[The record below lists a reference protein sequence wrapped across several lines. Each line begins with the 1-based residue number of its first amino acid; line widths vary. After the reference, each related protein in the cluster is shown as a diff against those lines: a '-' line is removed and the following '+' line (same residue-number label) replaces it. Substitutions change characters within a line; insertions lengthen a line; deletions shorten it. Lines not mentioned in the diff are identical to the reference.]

1 MIELKFKR
9 KTGWDGPD
17 LDRGAERR
25 AADLSLKILKNLEQV
40 FLQAYETQTSPD
52 WIYDLGGMDSQS
64 AAFLLH
70 SLGKLLFLQMLRHI
84 DPIKINGIP
93 FFQIREHDEN
103 SGQNHS
109 GNGDNGPFLA
119 PAFGNT
125 LIFESVVRRMLVL
138 HGCVSN
144 LHQRRFEVDSRT

>member
-52 WIYDLGGMDSQS
+52 WIYDLGGMDW
-64 AAFLLH
+64 
-70 SLGKLLFLQMLRHI
+70 
-84 DPIKINGIP
+84 
-93 FFQIREHDEN
+93 
-103 SGQNHS
+103 
-109 GNGDNGPFLA
+109 
-119 PAFGNT
+119 
-125 LIFESVVRRMLVL
+125 
-138 HGCVSN
+138 
-144 LHQRRFEVDSRT
+144 QR

>member
-52 WIYDLGGMDSQS
+52 
-64 AAFLLH
+64 
-70 SLGKLLFLQMLRHI
+70 
-84 DPIKINGIP
+84 
-93 FFQIREHDEN
+93 
-103 SGQNHS
+103 
-109 GNGDNGPFLA
+109 
-119 PAFGNT
+119 
-125 LIFESVVRRMLVL
+125 
-138 HGCVSN
+138 
-144 LHQRRFEVDSRT
+144 SRTSMAGSRFWMKKTGSSSPRERS